1 MLQGRNTPCPFCNN
15 AKLVKEKFTTWEYEN
30 PYLKKYFIVKD
41 KLVEWNGR
49 PVRMEIAVDAGNH
62 LIGDYA
68 TTAKYQMETVM
79 LESLRTLNSA
89 DDLES
94 GITRILELITCFYDG
109 ERSYI
114 IEIDRERG
122 YAHNT
127 YEWCKEGVPAQKAS
141 LQNIALD
148 AIPYIFETFNRKQH
162 LIISQVEELKYTYPS
177 DYQFLMR
184 RRAHSLFAVPFEDE
198 TAFTGYIGVDNPN
211 INQDTIRLL
220 DTIAYNIANE
230 IKKRCLYERLEFE
243 AGHDTLSG
251 LLNRSSF
258 VRYQN
263 EIQNKYGEA
272 CGIITADINGLK
284 QLSQDFGHSRGDETI
299 IEVTRI
305 MRSCFPE
312 GDIFR
317 LSGDEFVIVVMNMA
331 YESFMK
337 LVKHMGVE
345 LDSETPSGVSLGTTW
360 VEHLIDFDM
369 LLHHAEEL
377 MLVNKQIYYKNSDE
391 VRKHYST
398 EGLKLLVHD
407 VEQGYYRLYLQ
418 PKFDP
423 GTVPVPPDLHKAA
436 CNPEYY

>member
-1 MLQGRNTPCPFCNN
+1 
-15 AKLVKEKFTTWEYEN
+15 
-30 PYLKKYFIVKD
+30 
-41 KLVEWNGR
+41 
-49 PVRMEIAVDAGNH
+49 
-62 LIGDYA
+62 
-68 TTAKYQMETVM
+68 
-79 LESLRTLNSA
+79 
-89 DDLES
+89 
-94 GITRILELITCFYDG
+94 
-109 ERSYI
+109 
-114 IEIDRERG
+114 
-122 YAHNT
+122 
-127 YEWCKEGVPAQKAS
+127 
-141 LQNIALD
+141 
-148 AIPYIFETFNRKQH
+148 
-162 LIISQVEELKYTYPS
+162 
-177 DYQFLMR
+177 
-184 RRAHSLFAVPFEDE
+184 
-198 TAFTGYIGVDNPN
+198 
-211 INQDTIRLL
+211 
-220 DTIAYNIANE
+220 
-230 IKKRCLYERLEFE
+230 
-243 AGHDTLSG
+243 
-251 LLNRSSF
+251 
-258 VRYQN
+258 
-263 EIQNKYGEA
+263 
-272 CGIITADINGLK
+272 
-284 QLSQDFGHSRGDETI
+284 
-299 IEVTRI
+299 